1 MKGAYNYFMKKSKT
15 LNEDATSGATNSGNV
30 ATVAKPLNNLL
41 QRRLPSVNQII
52 TNIYKKPKE

>member
-1 MKGAYNYFMKKSKT
+1 MKKSKT